1 MNKERVNKLREQF
14 EALNIEG
21 IIISNLTNVYYL
33 SGFKGSNGRLL
44 ITKDKQYLVTDFRY
58 LEQATS
64 QAPAFEIVD
73 QGQKGLLGT
82 LMEIAKHNEIKNIG
96 FESDYTNYTTFLEFR
111 AYEGFEF
118 IATREVVEQLRQTKD
133 EEEIKN
139 LREAERIGDLAFSKI
154 IPYITMEY
162 KNGLTETDIALE
174 LERIMRM
181 HGASGVSFN
190 AIVASGAKSS
200 LCHAVPGK
208 ETLKAGD
215 FVVMD
220 FGCVYNGYC
229 SDMTRTIVIGEAS
242 EKHKEIYNVVLKA
255 QLAALEAI
263 KPGVKGKEIDAIAR
277 NIIAEAGYGEY
288 FGHGLGHSVGLDIH
302 ENPRFSMAEEKV
314 IEEGMVLT
322 VEPGIYV
329 PGFGGVRIEDMVV
342 VTKEGIENLT
352 HSTKELITIQ

>member
-1 MNKERVNKLREQF
+1 MKTQRLNKLKTQF
-14 EALNIEG
+14 EALNIDG
-21 IIISNLTNVYYL
+21 MLISNLTNVYYL

-44 ITKDKQYLVTDFRY
+44 ITKENQYLITDFRY
-58 LEQATS
+58 IEQATK
-64 QAPAFEIVD
+64 QAPDYEVVD
-73 QGQKGLLGT
+73 QAQKGLLGT
-82 LMEIAKHNEIKNIG
+82 VMEIAEHNGIKNIG
-96 FESDYTNYTTFLEFR
+96 FESDYTNYTTFLEFGT
-111 AYEGFEF
+111 YEDFKF
-118 IATREVVEQLRQTKD
+118 VPTREVVENLRQTKD

-139 LREAERIGDLAFSKI
+139 LREAERIGDLAFAKI
-154 IPYITMEY
+154 IPFITMEY

-181 HGASGVSFN
+181 NGASGVSFN
-190 AIVASGAKSS
+190 SIVAAGAKSS

-208 ETLKAGD
+208 ETLKEGD

-242 EKHKEIYNVVLKA
+242 DKHKEIYNIVLKA

-277 NIIAEAGYGEY
+277 NIIAEAGYGDY

-302 ENPRFSMAEEKV
+302 ENPRFSMVEERI

-329 PGFGGVRIEDMVV
+329 PGFGGVRIEDMIV

-352 HSTKELITIQ
+352 HSTKELIVIQ